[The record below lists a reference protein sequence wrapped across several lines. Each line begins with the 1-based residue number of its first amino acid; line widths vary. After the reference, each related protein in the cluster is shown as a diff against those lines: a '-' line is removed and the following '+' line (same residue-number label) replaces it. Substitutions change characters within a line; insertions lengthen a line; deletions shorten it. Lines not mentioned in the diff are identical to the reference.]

1 MMNKTK
7 YILTVILLITCT
19 CFVFIIPSL
28 YFKNKDISME
38 ENSTIVQLGINTKK
52 EALSSEEAYRLINS
66 GNSIHLSLNGDS
78 IHKSEVEQLTVNS
91 LKNLVESYEK
101 NSALGYSVNT
111 FISDLSPVQF
121 DYSAVS
127 IINKI
132 DDNISS
138 VTLLYVT
145 IDNNENGSS
154 LFAELNYS
162 TGTIYSLSIIGY
174 SVISEEY
181 NNTYL
186 ASLDEE
192 EYRIAESYN
201 DTEKI
206 IEFFSGYWDIK
217 EEYVRINE
225 YENSFVILF
234 EIYDIFEN
242 STYEGDAEYIV
253 GDSYENAER

>member
-7 YILTVILLITCT
+7 YILTVILMITCT

-28 YFKNKDISME
+28 YFKNKDISVE
-38 ENSTIVQLGINTKK
+38 ENSTIVQLGIDTKK
-52 EALSSEEAYRLINS
+52 DVLSSEETYRLIHS
-66 GNSIHLSLNGDS
+66 GDSIHLSLNSGS
-78 IHKSEVEQLTVNS
+78 LKKNEVQQIAVNS
-91 LKNLVESYEK
+91 LKNLVDGYE
-101 NSALGYSVNT
+101 NSSKLGYLVNA
-111 FISDLSPVQF
+111 FISDLSLVQF

-132 DDNISS
+132 DDNITS

-145 IDNNENGSS
+145 IDNNENGAS
-154 LFAELNYS
+154 LFAEINYS
-162 TGTIYSLSIIGY
+162 TGTIYSLTIIGY

-192 EYRIAESYN
+192 EYKVAESYN

-206 IEFFSGYWDIK
+206 IEFFSGYWDIR
-217 EEYVRINE
+217 EEYVHIE
-225 YENSFVILF
+225 VYENSFVILF

-242 STYEGDAEYIV
+242 STYEGDAEYID